1 MAKELT
7 YRGKTPAELKELDVR
22 SFAKLVPS
30 RERRTLL
37 RQFQEIEQFVARC
50 NNKIAKKKPIRT
62 HRRTVIIVPQMIDM
76 TIQVHTGKEYT
87 PVQVTTEMLG
97 HRLGEFAPTRSKVK
111 HGTAGIGAT
120 RGAASKS
127 VK

>member
-7 YRGKTPAELKELDVR
+7 YRGKTPAELKQLDVR

-50 NNKIAKKKPIRT
+50 NNKITKKKQIKTHQRT
-62 HRRTVIIVPQMIDM
+62 IIIVPQMVDM
-76 TIQVHTGKEYT
+76 TIQVHTGKE
-87 PVQVTTEMLG
+87 
-97 HRLGEFAPTRSKVK
+97 
-111 HGTAGIGAT
+111 
-120 RGAASKS
+120 
-127 VK
+127 